1 MDDPETLRSILDA
14 DYSPLRGLKPKALNQ
29 FQLSLQRFSEHLGH
43 EPTVADLTGIAVQR
57 FLSARKTKVSTAT
70 ALKDRTHIAALWNH
84 LFRLRRVEVAPAA
97 VLPPM
102 RAPRRVPRAYRDHE
116 LARILRS
123 ALATHGGIDG
133 RPASIWHA
141 SLILA
146 AFETAERVGA
156 LLAVEWRDVDLDER
170 TILLR
175 AENRK
180 GAHQDLL
187 RPISPQTVRWLAT
200 LRRNSTERQR
210 VWNWDRTPTR
220 LWGHFRNICKRTAV
234 KPDPNIPGDAG
245 LPAVQCRGYHGLRRA
260 AASYIAAAG
269 GLSEAAT
276 ALGHASASTTQAH
289 YVDQTIAK
297 PTRSHLDMLPH
308 LDIGQEPRDP
318 VADARE
324 SALRAGRQAGRD
336 LAARGE
342 PCPAR
347 ASIDALAAGA
357 GVSVEMVAHY
367 RQGLV
372 GGWAAGQEEP
382 AA

>member
-1 MDDPETLRSILDA
+1 VDNSTLAAVLED
-14 DYSPLRGLKPKALNQ
+14 DYSPLRGLKPRALSQ
-29 FQLSLQRFSEHLGH
+29 FRLSLARFREHLGH
-43 EPTVADLTGIAVQR
+43 EPTIADLTGVTVQR
-57 FLSARKTKVSTAT
+57 FLSARKAKVSVAT

-116 LARILRS
+116 VSAILREC
-123 ALATHGGIDG
+123 LATRGGIDG

-141 SLILA
+141 SLVRA

-156 LLAVEWRDVDLDER
+156 LLQVEWRDVDLHER

-175 AENRK
+175 AETRK
-180 GAHQDLL
+180 GSHADLM
-187 RPISPQTVRWLAT
+187 RPISAETAAWIAQ
-200 LRRNSTERQR
+200 LRRDAGDRRR
-210 VWNWDRTPTR
+210 VWNWDRYPSH
-220 LWGHFRNICKRTAV
+220 LWHHLRAICKR
-234 KPDPNIPGDAG
+234 AG
-245 LPAVQCRGYHGLRRA
+245 VQCRGYHGLRRA

-269 GLSEAAT
+269 GLGEAAT
-276 ALGHASASTTQAH
+276 ALGHASPTTTQQH

-308 LDIGQEPRDP
+308 LDLGQEPRNP
-318 VADARE
+318 VADAQE
-324 SALRAGRQAGRD
+324 AALRAGRQAGRD

-347 ASIDALAAGA
+347 ASQDALAAAA
-357 GVSVEMVAHY
+357 GIPPELTGHY

-372 GGWAAGQEEP
+372 GGWAAGQEDQPGEP

>member
-1 MDDPETLRSILDA
+1 MHDSETLRSILDS
-14 DYSPLRGLKPKALNQ
+14 DYSHLRGLKPKALNQ
-29 FQLSLQRFSEHLGH
+29 FRLSLQRFAEHLGH
-43 EPTVADLTGIAVQR
+43 EPAVADLTGIAVQR
-57 FLSARKTKVSTAT
+57 FLSARKAKVSTAT

-116 LARILRS
+116 VASILR
-123 ALATHGGIDG
+123 ACLATHGGIDG

-141 SLILA
+141 SLVRA

-156 LLAVEWRDVDLDER
+156 LLAVEWRDVDLPER
-170 TILLR
+170 MILLR

-187 RPISPQTVRWLAT
+187 RPISPITAGWLAQ
-200 LRRNSTERQR
+200 LRRDAGDRR
-210 VWNWDRTPTR
+210 LVWRWDRTPTH
-220 LWGHFRNICKRTAV
+220 LWGHFRNICQR
-234 KPDPNIPGDAG
+234 AG
-245 LPAVQCRGYHGLRRA
+245 VQPRGYHGLRRA

-269 GLSEAAT
+269 GLSEAAA

-297 PTRSHLDMLPH
+297 PSRSHLEMLPY
-308 LDIGQEPRDP
+308 LDLGPDRGNP
-318 VADARE
+318 LADAQE
-324 SALRAGRQAGRD
+324 AALRAGRQAGRD

-342 PCPAR
+342 PCPPR
-347 ASIDALAAGA
+347 ADQDALAAAA
-357 GVSVEMVAHY
+357 GIPPDLAAHY

-372 GGWAAGQEEP
+372 GGWSAGQEDPP
-382 AA
+382 AESPA

>member
-1 MDDPETLRSILDA
+1 MDDSQTLRSVLED
-14 DYSPLRGLKPKALNQ
+14 DYALLRGLRPKAREQ
-29 FQLSLQRFSEHLGH
+29 FLLSFKRFAEHLGH
-43 EPTVADLTGIAVQR
+43 EPTIADLTGITVQK
-57 FLSARKTKVSTAT
+57 FLSARKAKVAAAT
-70 ALKDRTHIAALWNH
+70 ALKDRTHIAAVWNH

-97 VLPPM
+97 VLPPL

-116 LARILRS
+116 VSAILRA
-123 ALATHGGIDG
+123 ALATHGGVDQ

-141 SLILA
+141 SLIRA

-156 LLAVEWRDVDLDER
+156 LLLVEWRDVDLNER

-187 RPISPQTVRWLAT
+187 RPISAQTAAWLAT
-200 LRRNSTERQR
+200 LRRDAGERR
-210 VWNWDRTPTR
+210 LVWRWDRCPTY
-220 LWGHFRNICKRTAV
+220 LWNHFRAICRR
-234 KPDPNIPGDAG
+234 AG
-245 LPAVQCRGYHGLRRA
+245 VQPRGYHGLRRA

-269 GLSEAAT
+269 GLGEAAA
-276 ALGHASASTTQAH
+276 ALGHASPSTTQAH

-308 LDIGQEPRDP
+308 LDIGAEPPDP

-324 SALRAGRQAGRD
+324 AALRAGRQAGREI
-336 LAARGE
+336 AARGE
-342 PCPAR
+342 PCPPR
-347 ASIDALAAGA
+347 AQIEALGAAAG
-357 GVSVEMVAHY
+357 VPPEMLPEY

-372 GGWAAGQEEP
+372 GGWAAGQED

>member
-1 MDDPETLRSILDA
+1 MHDPETLRSILDA
-14 DYSPLRGLKPKALNQ
+14 DYAPLRGLKPKALTQ
-29 FQLSLQRFSEHLGH
+29 FRLSLQRFAEHLGH
-43 EPTVADLTGIAVQR
+43 EPAVPDLTGIAVQR
-57 FLSARKTKVSTAT
+57 FLSARKAKVSAAT

-116 LARILRS
+116 VAALLR
-123 ALATHGGIDG
+123 ACLATHGGIDG

-141 SLILA
+141 SLVRA

-156 LLAVEWRDVDLDER
+156 LLSVEWRDVDLPER

-180 GAHQDLL
+180 GSHQDLL
-187 RPISPQTVRWLAT
+187 RPISAITAGWLSQ
-200 LRRNSTERQR
+200 LRRDAGERR
-210 VWNWDRTPTR
+210 LVWRWDRTPTH
-220 LWGHFRNICKRTAV
+220 LWGHLRGICKR
-234 KPDPNIPGDAG
+234 AG
-245 LPAVQCRGYHGLRRA
+245 VQPRGYHGLRRA

-269 GLSEAAT
+269 GLSEAAA

-308 LDIGQEPRDP
+308 LDLGQEPPDP

-324 SALRAGRQAGRD
+324 SALRAGRLAGRD

-357 GVSVEMVAHY
+357 GVPVEMVGHY

-382 AA
+382 PAEPAA